1 MNRIFILLCICMS
14 LICMF
19 SCATTLAWK
28 TQGLPVV
35 VFGMSA
41 NPSLVAGLLM
51 LFAILFLFLAARVA
65 FKLRKK

>member
-19 SCATTLAWK
+19 SCAWILAMK
-28 TQGLPVV
+28 TQGLDFMVA
-35 VFGMSA
+35 GMA
-41 NPSLVAGLLM
+41 MNPSMVAGFMM
-51 LFAILFLFLAARVA
+51 LFAILFLFLGARVA